1 MLVTLIAGAF
11 SLGVLILVHELGH
24 LIAAKLA
31 GIRVLRFSLGLGRK
45 VFGLKLGETEWVL
58 SVIPFG
64 GYVKLAGMEPR
75 EAEGREWEFGS
86 KRLWVRAA
94 VFSAGPLFNFLLG
107 VVILCLVLWAMGV
120 EVVRTTEVGRVE
132 PGSPAFQ
139 AGIEKRDKILSVD
152 GHGVRT
158 WSEVVQSIL
167 NSAGKPVTL
176 RIFRGGDERELRL
189 KPESEGGALVI
200 GLEPWLPPVV
210 GGVKRGSP
218 ARALGLKSGDRI
230 VAVEGKEM
238 EQWYDLV
245 EMVSSKP
252 GDSLRV
258 VWRRGEEV
266 LKGTVVPQI
275 ATTYSQAGEPTKVG
289 RLGILREIER
299 EKFGLARSLK
309 EGFLRSTYFTVD
321 VVMLLVKMI
330 RGQVSPRA
338 LGGPVTIFVLA
349 GESASWG
356 IGWLFSLIAF
366 LSINLFVLNLVPLPP
381 LDGGN
386 LVLLSIEGIRGGSI
400 SERQRLIVQQVG
412 IALLFFLV
420 MYVLFNDVV
429 RFWGERFRFWK
440 G

>member
-11 SLGVLILVHELGH
+11 SLSILILIHESGH
-24 LIAAKLA
+24 LTAAKLA
-31 GIRVLRFSLGLGRK
+31 GIKVLRFSLGLGRK
-45 VFGLKLGETEWVL
+45 VLGLKIGETEWVL
-58 SVIPFG
+58 SAIPFG

-75 EAEGREWEFGS
+75 EAEGRAWEFAS

-94 VFSAGPLFNFLLG
+94 VFLAGPLFNFLLG
-107 VVILCLVLWAMGV
+107 FVILCLVLWVMGV

-139 AGIEKRDKILSVD
+139 AGMEKGDKILSVD

-167 NSAGKPVTL
+167 NSAGKPVVL
-176 RIFRGGDERELRL
+176 RIIRGEGERELRL
-189 KPESEGGALVI
+189 EPESERGGLVF

-210 GGVKRGSP
+210 GGVKKGSP
-218 ARALGLKSGDRI
+218 AQALGLESGDRI
-230 VAVEGKEM
+230 VAVEGEEI

-252 GDSLRV
+252 GDSLRL
-258 VWRRGEEV
+258 VWRRGEGV
-266 LKGTVVPQI
+266 LEGRVAPQI
-275 ATTYSQAGEPTKVG
+275 ATVYSQDGEPTKVG

-299 EKFGLARSLK
+299 EKLGLALSLR
-309 EGFLRSTYFTVD
+309 EGFLRSMYFTVD
-321 VVMLLVKMI
+321 IVMLLVKMI
-330 RGQVSPRA
+330 RGQISPRA

-366 LSINLFVLNLVPLPP
+366 LSINLFVFNLVPLPP

-420 MYVLFNDVV
+420 MYVVFNDVV
-429 RFWGERFRFWK
+429 RFLGEGFKLWK

>member
-158 WSEVVQSIL
+158 WSEVAQSIL

-176 RIFRGGDERELRL
+176 RIFRGGGERELRL

-230 VAVEGKEM
+230 VAVEGKEI

-252 GDSLRV
+252 GVPLRV
-258 VWRRGEEV
+258 VWRREDRV
-266 LKGTVVPQI
+266 LKGTVAPQI
-275 ATTYSQAGEPTKVG
+275 ATTYSQDGEPTKVG